1 MHRQDK
7 NYEEAIKC
15 YKNALRIDKNNF
27 QILRDLAL
35 LQLQCRQLEGAID
48 TRRKIV
54 FARPSS
60 PFNWI
65 SLVIIYHL
73 SGNLKHALELMN
85 IYLELFGSIKDAAEN
100 HRFYKVSLMME
111 LGIYK
116 EAINYLQTSLV
127 KQNTRRFYETLG
139 KLKYCIYIYNVFS

>member
-15 YKNALRIDKNNF
+15 YKSALKFDKDNF

-48 TRRKIV
+48 TRKKII
-54 FARPSS
+54 FSRPSS

-65 SLVIIYHL
+65 SLVTVYHI
-73 SGNLKHALELMN
+73 SGNLEQALEILDL
-85 IYLELFGSIKDAAEN
+85 YLELFGKIKDTAEN
-100 HRFYKVSLMME
+100 HKFYKVSIMLE
-111 LGIYK
+111 LEKYDD
-116 EAINYLQTSLV
+116 AINYLQNSFL
-127 KQNTRRFYETLG
+127 KKSSRRYFETFG
-139 KLKYCIYIYNVFS
+139 TFINERSFF